1 MMETLIASIALFA
14 LVLAIV
20 IGIKTNINLG
30 IISIA
35 FAFLI
40 GHFLVG
46 MPPAKIYMDGW
57 PLTLFFMLMGMTLL
71 FGIARINGT
80 FTVLAGQIT
89 SFSFGS
95 RKLMCL
101 IIFVFCALVSM
112 MGVGTIVTPAILLP
126 LIVEIAKE
134 EDIPETLALVLG
146 IAGAIA
152 GGMSPLA
159 PTGIIGTNLAAGIH
173 VTQYTPIF
181 FICLISY
188 SLETIFFFAVMGGF
202 KLKPAGR
209 RPRPPFILKREQ
221 LMTLA
226 VTAIVII
233 GILFF
238 KLDLG
243 LSAFTGAA
251 VLLILKAADEEEA
264 VASVAWVTLL
274 LICGVS
280 ILVNVIK
287 ISGGIDLLSAMLSK
301 IMTARTASP
310 IMNALGG
317 LMSAVS
323 SASGVV
329 MPTLIPTIPGI
340 VQGLNGTVSAEIL
353 TAAVIVG
360 SHSVTYSPLST
371 MGAIGMSAASAN
383 CNKQKLFGQLMLVA
397 FASLIFTSSLFF
409 LGMYNKFF

>member
-1 MMETLIASIALFA
+1 METLIASIALFA
-14 LVLAIV
+14 LIFAIIV
-20 IGIKTNINLG
+20 GIKTNINLG
-30 IISIA
+30 LICIA
-35 FAFLI
+35 LAYLI

-46 MPPAKIYMDGW
+46 IPATDIYMTGW
-57 PLTLFFMLMGMTLL
+57 PLKLFFMLMGMTLL
-71 FGIARINGT
+71 FGIARTNGT
-80 FTVLAGQIT
+80 FTVLAQQIR
-89 SFSFGS
+89 SFAFGN

-112 MGVGTIVTPAILLP
+112 VGVGTIVTPAILLP
-126 LIVEIAKE
+126 LIVEIANE
-134 EDIPETLALVLG
+134 EDIPESLALVLG

-159 PTGIIGTNLAAGIH
+159 PTGIIGTNLAATID
-173 VTQYTPIF
+173 VTKYTPIF

-188 SLETIFFFAVMGGF
+188 TLETIFFFAVLGGF
-202 KLKPAGR
+202 KLKSSER
-209 RPRPPFILKREQ
+209 KPRPPFRLDRNQILT
-221 LMTLA
+221 MVV
-226 VTAIVII
+226 VTIVISA
-233 GILFF
+233 ILFF

-243 LSAFTGAA
+243 LAAFTGAA
-251 VLLILKAADEEEA
+251 ILLILKAADEKEA
-264 VASVAWVTLL
+264 VAGVAWVTLL

-280 ILVNVIK
+280 ILVNVIQL
-287 ISGGIDLLSAMLSK
+287 SGGIDLLSSLLTR
-301 IMTARTASP
+301 IMTQRTAAP

-317 LMSAVS
+317 LMSSVS

-340 VQGLNGTVSAEIL
+340 VEGLNRTTTPEIL

-360 SHSVTYSPLST
+360 AHSVTYSPLST

-397 FASLIFTSSLFF
+397 FVSLIFTSTLFY
-409 LGMYNKFF
+409 LGIYNKFF

>member
-1 MMETLIASIALFA
+1 MGTLIASIALFA
-14 LVLAIV
+14 LVFAIV
-20 IGIKTNINLG
+20 VGIKTNINLG
-30 IISIA
+30 IICIA
-35 FAFLI
+35 LAYLI

-46 MPPAKIYMDGW
+46 IPAADIYMTGW
-57 PLTLFFMLMGMTLL
+57 PLKLFFMLMGMTLL
-71 FGIARINGT
+71 FGIARINGS
-80 FTVLAGQIT
+80 FTVLARQIC

-101 IIFVFCALVSM
+101 IIFVFCAFVSM
-112 MGVGTIVTPAILLP
+112 VGVGTIVTPAILLP
-126 LIVEIAKE
+126 LIVEIANE
-134 EDIPETLALVLG
+134 EGIPEPLALVLG

-159 PTGIIGTNLAAGIH
+159 PTGIIGTNLAANIN
-173 VTQYTPIF
+173 VTRYTPIF

-188 SLETIFFFAVMGGF
+188 TLETVFFFAVMGGF
-202 KLKPAGR
+202 RLKPSERKA
-209 RPRPPFILKREQ
+209 RPPFRLDRDQ
-221 LMTLA
+221 MLTM
-226 VTAIVII
+226 IVITAVI
-233 GILFF
+233 TGILIF

-243 LSAFTGAA
+243 LTAFTGAA
-251 VLLILKAADEEEA
+251 VLLILKAADEDEA

-280 ILVNVIK
+280 ILVNVIRL
-287 ISGGIDLLSAMLSK
+287 SGGIDLLASLLTR
-301 IMTARTASP
+301 IMTARTAAP

-317 LMSAVS
+317 LMSSVS

-340 VQGLNGTVSAEIL
+340 VEGLNGATTPEIL

-360 SHSVTYSPLST
+360 AHSVTYSPLST

-383 CNKQKLFGQLMLVA
+383 CDKQKLFGQLMLVA
-397 FASLIFTSSLFF
+397 FVSLVFTSTLFYF
-409 LGMYNKFF
+409 GIYNRFF